1 MDERAHLKELQE
13 QVEAALRNS
22 FRGREPRGDIYDAME
37 YSLLAGGKSIR
48 PVLTLEVCRMCG
60 GDPALAMPFACASLS
75 EISSRTLMPM
85 SCTAGNEST
94 GMAFFTGDSRSAS
107 SHSFILRFI
116 LPPCQAVALQNATA
130 ASAALAASGV

>member
-1 MDERAHLKELQE
+1 MGTSSSETRIAAPKHSAASER
-13 QVEAALRNS
+13 
-22 FRGREPRGDIYDAME
+22 
-37 YSLLAGGKSIR
+37 SIR
-48 PVLTLEVCRMCG
+48 LTAAAASVRS
-60 GDPALAMPFACASLS
+60 ATRAMPLACASLS
-75 EISSRTLMPM
+75 EISSRTLIPM